1 MYAVFVNNRNY
12 CGSGL
17 AREGGV
23 SVNIDVECE
32 GGHAVVCAVNH
43 CMTGAHAGWVAAEG
57 CRHNE

>member
-1 MYAVFVNNRNY
+1 MYAVFVNDRRY

-17 AREGGV
+17 AREGVG
-23 SVNIDVECE
+23 SVDIE

-43 CMTGAHAGWVAAEG
+43 CMTGAHAGWEAAEG